1 MKRHLSTIV
10 GSRIGFIGGGKMS
23 QAILSGLLA
32 KKVFKPKNIMVSD
45 PNPDR
50 RQELKMMG
58 VLTTSQNKKAVENA
72 GLIVFANKPQHCPF
86 IFDEL
91 KGKIQK
97 NALVLS
103 ICAGVQTKS
112 FRNGLEH
119 NKVVRSMPNTP
130 STIKK
135 GCTVWYASSECSESQ
150 LTETRKLLESFGVE
164 EQVTHEDYLDM
175 ATALS
180 GTGPAYFFLLME
192 SLVDA
197 GVHMGFPR
205 EIALKLVQS
214 TALGSADYAMKAG
227 THPTLL
233 RNDITSPGGTT
244 AAALYAAD
252 KGNFRTVISDAVWA
266 AFERSKA
273 LNDVADDLS
282 SNKRPTL

>member
-10 GSRIGFIGGGKMS
+10 GNRIGFIGGGKMS

-32 KKVFKPKNIMVSD
+32 KKVFKPKNIIVSD

-50 RQELKMMG
+50 RSELKTMG
-58 VLTTSQNKKAVENA
+58 LLTTSQNKKAVENA

-86 IFDEL
+86 IFNEL
-91 KGKIQK
+91 RGKIQK
-97 NALVLS
+97 DALVLS
-103 ICAGVQTKS
+103 ICAGVQTKN

-135 GCTVWYASSECSESQ
+135 GCTVWYASTECSESQ
-150 LTETRKLLESFGVE
+150 LTETRKLLGSFGIQ

-192 SLVDA
+192 SLVDS

-273 LNDVADDLS
+273 LNNVANDLS